1 MTQPIP
7 CFSGFTLS
15 VHRQEGATVAQV
27 QPPRKPG
34 HHSAPCLLPSCND
47 LYTCRRAPKKSPRRT
62 MLWPLLRAA
71 LLVEAA
77 LGAAGLDLQV
87 PQQPAHASGEP
98 GKSRQLKGRFL
109 HITGK
114 SGSTS

>member
-1 MTQPIP
+1 
-7 CFSGFTLS
+7 
-15 VHRQEGATVAQV
+15 
-27 QPPRKPG
+27 
-34 HHSAPCLLPSCND
+34 
-47 LYTCRRAPKKSPRRT
+47 